1 MEKTVPWKLV
11 PSAVFTD
18 RATASD
24 KMVSAGWSRTS
35 FNPTVS
41 TIPMILT
48 RTWIK
53 LVHVPSLGAVCNK
66 IVNIKKSKKVWN
78 FWVTPYHFFNT
89 TTICHW
95 MPDEFISNLLEV
107 VASTSG
113 EASSRLLTMRTEVFP
128 SSRLTVGPDKRSSSW
143 DTSCST
149 WLEFRLDTSLVRS
162 SSALAWLSAGVNN
175 KEQHWKEMLWND
187 AKIT

>member
-48 RTWIK
+48 RTLIK
-53 LVHVPSLGAVCNK
+53 LVHVPCLGAVYNK
-66 IVNIKKSKKVWN
+66 ICQYKKKSKKVWN
-78 FWVTPYHFFNT
+78 F
-89 TTICHW
+89 
-95 MPDEFISNLLEV
+95 
-107 VASTSG
+107 
-113 EASSRLLTMRTEVFP
+113 
-128 SSRLTVGPDKRSSSW
+128 
-143 DTSCST
+143 
-149 WLEFRLDTSLVRS
+149 
-162 SSALAWLSAGVNN
+162 
-175 KEQHWKEMLWND
+175 
-187 AKIT
+187 